1 MFVGGMCMYRHA
13 RIYPY
18 IHTYLYIPL
27 SPLTISVQELSSL
40 ALSSMNFPFRSK
52 VVGIENFVPEAF
64 PRLAASDEITM
75 VSLRSF
81 IFHGASKV
89 GGSVDRSKTHRM
101 RCVLWCCV
109 LLCFGLCCFICRN
122 VGQPVQMSALPVS
135 RVYLWRLLLDR
146 CVAPIYCVYST
157 VFGSID
163 LRALVGMSVF
173 YVY

>member
-27 SPLTISVQELSSL
+27 SPLTIPVQELSSL

-101 RCVLWCCV
+101 RCVLVCFVV
-109 LLCFGLCCFICRN
+109 LSFVEFGLFVFYLSKCRSARPN
-122 VGQPVQMSALPVS
+122 VCLACQSCLS
-135 RVYLWRLLLDR
+135 
-146 CVAPIYCVYST
+146 VAT
-157 VFGSID
+157 
-163 LRALVGMSVF
+163 LVG
-173 YVY
+173 